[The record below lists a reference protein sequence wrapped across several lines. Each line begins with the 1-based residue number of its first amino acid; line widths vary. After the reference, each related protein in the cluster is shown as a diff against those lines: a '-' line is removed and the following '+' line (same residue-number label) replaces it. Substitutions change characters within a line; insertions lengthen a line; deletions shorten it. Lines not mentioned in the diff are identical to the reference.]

1 MLRAMLGECHT
12 AVIFPRPTSLVARAR
27 IERKKCDTKARNGA
41 KYLRSQAQKAKPIC
55 FTPRCH
61 GDCVGAEPHRF

>member
-12 AVIFPRPTSLVARAR
+12 AVIFPRPISLVARAR

-41 KYLRSQAQKAKPIC
+41 KYLRSQAQKVKPIC
-55 FTPRCH
+55 FTPCCH
-61 GDCVGAEPHRF
+61 GDYVGAEPLRF